1 MIVCVSVLY
10 VCVLNCLSVKRT
22 MNRGIQCQVLLLMQL
37 CLPSVGTLTGTDAL
51 VACAQTGTLIGAIRH
66 HHDHQCHLRRFQ
78 LVFLQGG
85 ASFSYSRLGAGKCFL
100 TAKSIKITIYLE
112 RKRRRLTDRRRA
124 FPIELQNE

>member
-1 MIVCVSVLY
+1 MC
-10 VCVLNCLSVKRT
+10 VCVLNCLSVGRT

-66 HHDHQCHLRRFQ
+66 HHRHHDHQCHLRRLQ
-78 LVFLQGG
+78 LVSLQGG

-112 RKRRRLTDRRRA
+112 RKRRRLTDRKRI